1 MGLRT
6 PAAVVLALLSL
17 AACSP
22 GGPPGPENLA
32 ARVNP
37 LPAGVEGHGGEGP
50 GGEGHGGEE
59 LGAAVFLARVPDETR
74 DDMLGLIRVGRFGDE
89 LPKGTW
95 VRRHVEVALGDPA
108 APIAVRGLAGD
119 PRDAVLVSGDVVDAT
134 LPAHVFVEGTFPV
147 GPTVS
152 ATTGRCLLV
161 RTDGRIE
168 QPGPEAQCERAPNGG
183 VYWYG
188 PGSTDAGGV
197 DLRDGTATPRTS
209 VPAFPVA
216 VSPDGR
222 HLASLR
228 DDALVITDT
237 RDGTPVTVGRS
248 SRGAPGAF
256 TGDGYATILR
266 QDDGASVL
274 AVAGV
279 HGEVRRLVDDVGTAA
294 FTPDGR
300 RALAMAGRARPR
312 LVVADLRTGTLTPVK
327 GFPADDGSVKI
338 AVAGEHALVA
348 VLARN
353 ADIGDP
359 KPAEVW
365 DVDLRQARA
374 RRAVT
379 VPRARQAVPLPAT
392 PRGGQPAGPGT
403 DTPGVTGIRFAPDGV
418 VVALTSEGVTA
429 AGPPGAFLVTALPGR
444 RILFSRDTRDAGDG
458 GGDGGGGGGG
468 DSGDDGDDGSLTVVS
483 EPGAA
488 VRIATGARKGQAVD
502 RVLPTADGR
511 HLIVSLRP
519 RDSLRAGPGPD
530 HEIVLARLDGGAPLV
545 LYRGVVLASV
555 GL

>member
-22 GGPPGPENLA
+22 GGPPGPETLA

-50 GGEGHGGEE
+50 GGEGH
-59 LGAAVFLARVPDETR
+59 GAAVFLARVPDETR
-74 DDMLGLIRVGRFGDE
+74 DDMLGLIRVGRFGDA
-89 LPKGTW
+89 LAKGTW

-161 RTDGRIE
+161 RTDGRIK
-168 QPGPEAQCERAPNGG
+168 QPGPEAQCERALNGG

-222 HLASLR
+222 YLASLR

-237 RDGTPVTVGRS
+237 RDGTAVTVGRS

-266 QDDGASVL
+266 QDHGASVL
-274 AVAGV
+274 AVAGF
-279 HGEVRRLVDDVGTAA
+279 HGKVRRLVDDVGPAA

-327 GFPADDGSVKI
+327 GFPAGDGSVKI

-359 KPAEVW
+359 KPAEAW
-365 DVDLRQARA
+365 EVDLRQDRA

-379 VPRARQAVPLPAT
+379 IPRARQAVPLPAT
-392 PRGGQPAGPGT
+392 PPGGQPASPGT

-429 AGPPGAFLVTALPGR
+429 TGPAGAFPVTALPGR
-444 RILFSRDTRDAGDG
+444 RILFSGDTRDAGDG
-458 GGDGGGGGGG
+458 GGGSGGA
-468 DSGDDGDDGSLTVVS
+468 SGDDGDDGSLTVVS

-488 VRIATGARKGQAVD
+488 VRIATGARKGQAVA

-511 HLIVSLRP
+511 HLIVSLRAADDLP
-519 RDSLRAGPGPD
+519 AGPGPD
-530 HEIVLARLDGGAPLV
+530 HEIVLARLDGSAPLV
-545 LYRGVVLASV
+545 LYRGVVLASA

>member
-22 GGPPGPENLA
+22 GGPPGPQSLP

-37 LPAGVEGHGGEGP
+37 LPADVKGP
-50 GGEGHGGEE
+50 
-59 LGAAVFLARVPDETR
+59 GAAVFLARVPDETR
-74 DDMLGLIRVGRFGDE
+74 DDMLGLIRVDRFGDA
-89 LPKGTW
+89 LARGTW

-108 APIAVRGLAGD
+108 APIAVRGLTAD

-134 LPAHVFVEGTFPV
+134 LPAHVFVERTFPV

-161 RTDGRIE
+161 RTDGRVE

-188 PGSTDAGGV
+188 PGSAAAGGV
-197 DLRDGTATPRTS
+197 DPRAGTATPRTS

-222 HLASLR
+222 YLASLR
-228 DDALVITDT
+228 DDALAITDT
-237 RDGTPVTVGRS
+237 RDGTTATVGQASAARS

-256 TGDGYATILR
+256 TTDGYATILR
-266 QDDGASVL
+266 QDDGAPVL
-274 AVAGV
+274 AVAGFPGGGSEDGGSRGGGS
-279 HGEVRRLVDDVGTAA
+279 HGASRGGVRRLVDMVGAAA

-300 RALAMAGRARPR
+300 LALATEGAARPR
-312 LVVADLRTGTLTPVK
+312 LVVVDLRTGTRTPVRD
-327 GFPADDGSVKI
+327 FPAGDASVKI
-338 AVAGEHALVA
+338 AVVGEHALVA
-348 VLARN
+348 TLPRD
-353 ADIGDP
+353 ADVGEP
-359 KPAEVW
+359 RPADVW
-365 DVDLRQARA
+365 EVDLKQARA

-379 VPRARQAVPLPAT
+379 IARVRQAVPLPAV
-392 PRGGQPAGPGT
+392 PAGGQPAGPETGA
-403 DTPGVTGIRFAPDGV
+403 PGVTGIRFAPDGV

-429 AGPPGAFLVTALPGR
+429 AGPAGAFPVAALPGR
-444 RILFSRDTRDAGDG
+444 RILFSGDTGTGDEGDTG
-458 GGDGGGGGGG
+458 GSGG
-468 DSGDDGDDGSLTVVS
+468 GSLTAVS

-488 VRIATGARKGQAVD
+488 VRIATGARKGQTVA

-511 HLIVSLRP
+511 HLIVC
-519 RDSLRAGPGPD
+519 LRAADDPRVGPGPD
-530 HEIVLARLDGGAPLV
+530 HEIVLTRLDGGGAPLV

-555 GL
+555 GP